1 MKVTLG
7 TKEGLSAIELSV
19 NGRHCPE
26 QLGLSLTVTKGDWT
40 GNQGGSPDG
49 DQISTANA
57 KNHLRSLRWDRFL
70 GPT

>member
-7 TKEGLSAIELSV
+7 TKEGLSAVKLSV

-40 GNQGGSPDG
+40 GDQGGSPDG

-57 KNHLRSLRWDRFL
+57 KCDQTSESPAELAT
-70 GPT
+70 G